1 MIFNKKIDFKFK
13 CLYTLCIMNDTICAI
28 STPLGRGAISIVR
41 LSGKNSLSIMKNVFS
56 SKKLDYDNI
65 TPRYLYLGNFKL
77 DVGNEN
83 CLAVYFKSPFSYT
96 GEDMVEFQVHG
107 GSLLTQSVLNTLL
120 KKGARFAESGEFT
133 KRAFE
138 NGKVSLD
145 MAESIIGEINAESEG
160 ELKAVL
166 GLAEGRLNAKI
177 RALQGKLTESL
188 AEIEAT
194 LDYPEEDFEELA
206 KEKIFKNIQNV
217 QNEIVN
223 CLENAKNARI
233 LTQGI
238 NISIV
243 GAPNVGKSSTLN
255 ALIGEDRAIVTEI
268 EGTTR
273 DTLTESISYKGI
285 KLNFIDTAGIRESKD
300 LVERI
305 GIEKS
310 KKSIDNADVVI
321 FMLDGSRKMNDFDR
335 EIQDLLKDKNNVI
348 TIINKCDLPRK
359 LEKIDKNTQIIEI
372 SALNEDNIEK
382 IKETI
387 YNKIISEEIDYNKT
401 VITST
406 RHIEALEQAKAI
418 TEEILNSKSSSMD
431 IIAMFIKN
439 LWNALGKITGET
451 ENENIIDLIFSKFCL
466 GK

>member
-1 MIFNKKIDFKFK
+1 
-13 CLYTLCIMNDTICAI
+13 MNDTICAI

-41 LSGKNSLSIMKNVFS
+41 MTGKNSLEIMRKVFS
-56 SKKLDYDNI
+56 SKNLDYEKI
-65 TPRYLYLGNFKL
+65 TPRFLYLGNFKL
-77 DVGNEN
+77 ELGVEH

-107 GSLLTQSVLNTLL
+107 GSLITQAVLNKLL
-120 KKGARFAESGEFT
+120 ERGARLAESGEFT

-138 NGKVSLD
+138 NGKISLD

-166 GLAEGRLNAKI
+166 GLAEGRLNTKI
-177 RALQGKLTESL
+177 RALQTNLTECL

-194 LDYPEEDFEELA
+194 LDYPEEDFEEFT
-206 KEKIFKNIQNV
+206 KGKIFKNIENV
-217 QNEIVN
+217 KKNIEIY
-223 CLENAKNARI
+223 LENAKNARI

-255 ALIGEDRAIVTEI
+255 ALIGEDRAIVTDI

-300 LVERI
+300 VVEKI

-310 KKSIDNADVVI
+310 KKSIDNADMVI
-321 FMLDGSRKMNDFDR
+321 FMLDGSREMNDFDR
-335 EIQDLLKDKNNVI
+335 QIQDLLVDKNNVLY
-348 TIINKCDLPRK
+348 IINKCDLPQ
-359 LEKIDKNTQIIEI
+359 KIDKNHLKTRKNSEIIEI
-372 SALNEDNIEK
+372 SALNENNIEK
-382 IKETI
+382 IKDVI
-387 YNKIISEEIDYNKT
+387 FDKVVGEEIDYNKT
-401 VITST
+401 LITST
-406 RHIEALEQAKAI
+406 RHIEALNQAL
-418 TEEILNSKSSSMD
+418 EICQEIGNSKTSSMD
-431 IIAMFIKN
+431 IIAMLIKN

-451 ENENIIDLIFSKFCL
+451 ENEDIIDLIFSKFCL

>member
-1 MIFNKKIDFKFK
+1 
-13 CLYTLCIMNDTICAI
+13 MNDTICAI

-41 LSGKNSLSIMKNVFS
+41 MSGKNSLDIMRKLFS
-56 SKKLDYDNI
+56 SKNLDYQNI
-65 TPRYLYLGNFKL
+65 SPRYLYLGNFKL
-77 DVGNEN
+77 DKAVEH

-107 GSLLTQSVLNTLL
+107 GSILTQAVLNKLL
-120 KKGARFAESGEFT
+120 ENGARLAESGEFT

-138 NGKVSLD
+138 NGKLGLD
-145 MAESIIGEINAESEG
+145 MAESVIGEINAESEA
-160 ELKAVL
+160 ELNSAL

-177 RALQGKLTESL
+177 RSLQSNLTECL

-206 KEKIFKNIQNV
+206 KEKIFKNIEKVKENI
-217 QNEIVN
+217 EI

-238 NISIV
+238 NIAIV

-255 ALIGEDRAIVTEI
+255 ALIGQDRAIVTDI

-300 LVERI
+300 VVEKI

-310 KKSIDNADVVI
+310 KKSIDSADVII
-321 FMLDGSRKMNDFDR
+321 FMLDGSREMNEFDKQI
-335 EIQDLLKDKNNVI
+335 ENILTGKNNVI

-359 LEKIDKNTQIIEI
+359 LEKVQKNDEIIEI
-372 SALNEDNIEK
+372 SALNEENIEK
-382 IKETI
+382 IKEI
-387 YNKIISEEIDYNKT
+387 IFNKVLGEEIDYNQT
-401 VITST
+401 LITST
-406 RHIEALEQAKAI
+406 RHIEALKEAKVVCD
-418 TEEILNSKSSSMD
+418 EISSSKNSSMD
-431 IIAMFIKN
+431 IIAMLIKN
-439 LWNALGKITGET
+439 VWNALGKITGES
-451 ENENIIDLIFSKFCL
+451 ENEDIIDLIFSKFCL

>member
-1 MIFNKKIDFKFK
+1 
-13 CLYTLCIMNDTICAI
+13 MNDTICAI

-41 LSGKNSLSIMKNVFS
+41 MSGKKSLQIMREVFS
-56 SKKLDYDNI
+56 SKNLDYQNI
-65 TPRYLYLGNFKL
+65 TPRYLYLGNFEL
-77 DVGNEN
+77 DKANEH
-83 CLAVYFKSPFSYT
+83 CLAVYFKSPNSYT

-107 GSLLTQSVLNTLL
+107 GTILTQAVLNKLL
-120 KKGARFAESGEFT
+120 EKGARLAESGEFT

-138 NGKVSLD
+138 NGKLSLD
-145 MAESIIGEINAESEG
+145 MAESVIGEINAESEG
-160 ELKAVL
+160 QLNSVL
-166 GLAEGRLNAKI
+166 ALAQGRLSKKI
-177 RALQGKLTESL
+177 HSLQDNLTECL

-217 QNEIVN
+217 KKNIEKTI
-223 CLENAKNARI
+223 ENAKNSRI

-238 NISIV
+238 NIAIV

-255 ALIGEDRAIVTEI
+255 ALIGDDRAIVTDI

-300 LVERI
+300 IVENI

-310 KKSIDNADVVI
+310 KKSIDHADAI
-321 FMLDGSRKMNDFDR
+321 LFMLDGSRELNQFDKQ
-335 EIQDLLKDKNNVI
+335 IQQLLQDKNNVI

-359 LEKIDKNTQIIEI
+359 LENLQKNGEIIEI
-372 SALNEDNIEK
+372 SALNEENIEN
-382 IKETI
+382 IKELI
-387 YNKIISEEIDYNKT
+387 YKKVVGEEIDYSQT
-401 VITST
+401 LVTST
-406 RHIEALEQAKAI
+406 RHIEALNQAK
-418 TEEILNSKSSSMD
+418 EVCQEIENSKSSSMD
-431 IIAMFIKN
+431 IIAMLIKN
-439 LWNALGKITGET
+439 VWNCLGKITGES
-451 ENENIIDLIFSKFCL
+451 ENEDIIDLIFSKFCL

>member
-1 MIFNKKIDFKFK
+1 
-13 CLYTLCIMNDTICAI
+13 MNDTICAI
-28 STPLGRGAISIVR
+28 STPLGRGAISIIR
-41 LSGKNSLSIMKNVFS
+41 MSGKNSLDIMRKLFS
-56 SKKLDYDNI
+56 SKNLDYQNI
-65 TPRYLYLGNFKL
+65 SPRYLYLGNFKL
-77 DVGNEN
+77 DKAVEH

-107 GSLLTQSVLNTLL
+107 GSILTQAVLNKLL
-120 KKGARFAESGEFT
+120 ESGARLAESGEFT

-138 NGKVSLD
+138 NGKLGLD
-145 MAESIIGEINAESEG
+145 MAESVIGEINAESEA
-160 ELKAVL
+160 ELNSAL

-177 RALQGKLTESL
+177 RSLQSNLTECL

-206 KEKIFKNIQNV
+206 KEKIFKNIEKVKENI
-217 QNEIVN
+217 EI

-238 NISIV
+238 NIAIV

-255 ALIGEDRAIVTEI
+255 ALIGQDRAIVTAI

-300 LVERI
+300 VVEKI

-310 KKSIDNADVVI
+310 KKSIDSADIII
-321 FMLDGSRKMNDFDR
+321 FMLDGSREMNEFDKQI
-335 EIQDLLKDKNNVI
+335 ENILTGKNNVI

-359 LEKIDKNTQIIEI
+359 LEKVQKNDEIIEI
-372 SALNEDNIEK
+372 SALNEENIEK
-382 IKETI
+382 IKEI
-387 YNKIISEEIDYNKT
+387 IFNKVLGEEIDYNQT
-401 VITST
+401 LITST
-406 RHIEALEQAKAI
+406 RHIEALKEAKVVCD
-418 TEEILNSKSSSMD
+418 EISSSKNSSMD
-431 IIAMFIKN
+431 IIAMLIKN
-439 LWNALGKITGET
+439 VWNALGKITGES
-451 ENENIIDLIFSKFCL
+451 ENEDIIDLIFSKFCL

>member
-1 MIFNKKIDFKFK
+1 MLIFDENTSII
-13 CLYTLCIMNDTICAI
+13 LVMNDTICAI

-41 LSGKNSLSIMKNVFS
+41 MSGKNSLDIMRKLFS
-56 SKKLDYDNI
+56 SKNLDYDKI
-65 TPRYLYLGNFKL
+65 MPRYLYLGNFQL
-77 DVGNEN
+77 DKGVEH

-107 GSLLTQSVLNTLL
+107 GSILTQSVLNKLL
-120 KKGARFAESGEFT
+120 ENGVRLAESGEFT

-138 NGKVSLD
+138 NGKLSLD
-145 MAESIIGEINAESEG
+145 MAESVIGEINAESEA
-160 ELKAVL
+160 ELNSVL
-166 GLAEGRLNAKI
+166 GLAEGRLTIKI
-177 RALQGKLTESL
+177 RSLQSNLTECL

-206 KEKIFKNIQNV
+206 KQKIFKNIENV
-217 QNEIVN
+217 QKNIKI

-238 NISIV
+238 NIAIV

-255 ALIGEDRAIVTEI
+255 ALVGQDRAIVTDI

-300 LVERI
+300 VVEKI

-321 FMLDGSRKMNDFDR
+321 FMLDGSREMNEFDR
-335 EIQDLLKDKNNVI
+335 QIESILNGKNNVI
-348 TIINKCDLPRK
+348 NIINKSDLPRK
-359 LEKIDKNTQIIEI
+359 LKNLQKNDEIIEI
-372 SALNEDNIEK
+372 SALNEENIEK
-382 IKETI
+382 IKELI
-387 YNKIISEEIDYNKT
+387 YSKVLGEEIDYNKT
-401 VITST
+401 LITST
-406 RHIEALEQAKAI
+406 RHIEALKEADSI
-418 TEEILNSKSSSMD
+418 CEEISKSKNSSMD
-431 IIAMFIKN
+431 IIAMLIKN
-439 LWNALGKITGET
+439 VWNALGKITGES
-451 ENENIIDLIFSKFCL
+451 ENEDIIDLIFSKFCL